1 MVIQRLQEY
10 EFEEKAIY
18 NFTLLEELLS
28 ESESVKL
35 STFIKQMSDETEVSW
50 HFIDE
55 FFSCTKQR
63 KRFIELLAEK
73 WTGLWTHISADATMT
88 YDHKLEY
95 LCEIIN
101 ASPISVI
108 VALNTDGS
116 MTAFLNRMKT
126 SFRSWNLAKMKNHFA
141 DPVLE
146 CSLYSLA
153 NRKCC
158 K

>member
-1 MVIQRLQEY
+1 
-10 EFEEKAIY
+10 
-18 NFTLLEELLS
+18 
-28 ESESVKL
+28 
-35 STFIKQMSDETEVSW
+35 MSDETEVSW

-108 VALNTDGS
+108 VGVKYRRQYDGI
-116 MTAFLNRMKT
+116 FEQNEDILQ
-126 SFRSWNLAKMKNHFA
+126 SWNLF
-141 DPVLE
+141 
-146 CSLYSLA
+146 
-153 NRKCC
+153 
-158 K
+158 